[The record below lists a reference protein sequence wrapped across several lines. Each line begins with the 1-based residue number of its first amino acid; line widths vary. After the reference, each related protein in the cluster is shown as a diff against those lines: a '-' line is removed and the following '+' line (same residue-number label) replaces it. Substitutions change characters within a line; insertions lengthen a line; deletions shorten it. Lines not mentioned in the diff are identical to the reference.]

1 MSEREYEMLVL
12 GSGPAGHRA
21 AIQAA
26 KLGKKT
32 VVVEHKPVVGGACI
46 NTGTIPSKTLRE
58 AVLHLSGYRERSIY
72 GASYRVKKDIS
83 MADLFV
89 RTDNVIAHELD
100 VNRHQLQRNQVEL
113 LNAEASFVDPNTVRL
128 SGLDGHGD
136 WDVTADN
143 IVIAVGTTT
152 TKDNH
157 TDFDG
162 QRIFTS
168 DDILNLQQ
176 LPRSLVVIGAGVIGL
191 EYGTI
196 FAALGV
202 RVTVVDK
209 RQRLLD
215 FVDHEIIDTLV
226 YQMRQNR
233 MTLRLGEEVRGLECF
248 TDDLGDKVRVLLGSG
263 KQILTECA
271 LYSIGRSGATEVL
284 NLAAAK
290 LETIERGL
298 IEVNEK
304 FQTSVPHIYAVGD
317 VIGFPSLASTS
328 MEQGRLASCHAFGQP
343 AESVP
348 NELPY
353 GIYTIPEISVVGR
366 SEEELTEAGI
376 PYEVGKASYKEISR
390 GQILGDSV
398 GMLKLLFHLD
408 TRKLLGIA
416 ILGEGASE
424 LIHIGQAVLKWV
436 APSTILSIRCST
448 IRPLLN
454 VTKLRHSM
462 ASTGWAS
469 FPTHNNCGPSTRR
482 KCNCSLMEVEQK
494 WQCGARTGAMCQ
506 EPPLGAVYYAH
517 GFRNRRRLHSAH
529 GGGNRESGR
538 RLAEPAL
545 DRVTSWIAENR
556 WQN

>member
-1 MSEREYEMLVL
+1 MSEHDYEMLVL

-32 VVVEHKPVVGGACI
+32 VVVEHKAVIGGACI

-100 VNRHQLQRNQVEL
+100 VSRHQLQRNQVEL
-113 LNAEASFVDPNTVRL
+113 LQAGAAFIDPHTVRL

-136 WDVTADN
+136 WDVSADN

-152 TKDNH
+152 TRDSH
-157 TDFDG
+157 VEFDG

-168 DDILNLQQ
+168 DDILNLQK
-176 LPRSLVVIGAGVIGL
+176 LPRSMVVIGAGVIGL

-202 RVTVVDK
+202 RVTIVDK
-209 RQRLLD
+209 RPRLLD

-233 MTLRLGEEVRGLECF
+233 MTLRLGEEVEGLERF
-248 TDDLGDKVRVLLGSG
+248 SDDLGEKVRVRLASG
-263 KQILTECA
+263 KQIQAETA
-271 LYSIGRSGATEVL
+271 LYSIGRTGATEAL
-284 NLAAAK
+284 NLDAAGLKAVD
-290 LETIERGL
+290 RGL
-298 IEVNEK
+298 IPVDDK
-304 FQTSVPHIYAVGD
+304 FKTDVPHIFAVGD

-328 MEQGRLASCHAFGQP
+328 MEQGRIASCHAFGVH

-348 NELPY
+348 TLLPY
-353 GIYTIPEISVVGR
+353 GIYTIPEISIVGR
-366 SEEELTEAGI
+366 CEEELTEAGI
-376 PYEVGKASYKEISR
+376 PYEVGKAAYNEISR
-390 GQILGDSV
+390 GQILGDSI

-408 TRKLLGIA
+408 TRELLGIA

-424 LIHIGQAVLKWV
+424 LIHIGQAVLKLGG
-436 APSTILSIRCST
+436 TIDYFVDT
-448 IRPLLN
+448 VFN
-454 VTKLRHSM
+454 Y
-462 ASTGWAS
+462 
-469 FPTHNNCGPSTRR
+469 PTLAECYKTAAFDGIN
-482 KCNCSLMEVEQK
+482 
-494 WQCGARTGAMCQ
+494 
-506 EPPLGAVYYAH
+506 
-517 GFRNRRRLHSAH
+517 
-529 GGGNRESGR
+529 
-538 RLAEPAL
+538 RLA
-545 DRVTSWIAENR
+545 
-556 WQN
+556 